1 MSSGKIRVGIIGA
14 GGWAKYGHIPALQ
27 ALKEDF
33 EIVAVASRK
42 KELAEEYKAKFNL
55 LHAFDD
61 PQALIDCA
69 DVDLVAVLAPAP
81 EHARLVRAA
90 ITAGKDVYS
99 EWPLTTKTSD
109 SEELLAM
116 AEASVWTCIRKASR
130 SR

>member
-1 MSSGKIRVGIIGA
+1 MNVGKIRVGIIGA
-14 GGWAKYGHIPALQ
+14 GGWAKYGHIPALR

-33 EIVAVASRK
+33 EILAVASRK
-42 KELAEEYKAKFNL
+42 KEQAEEYKAKFNL

-61 PQALIDCA
+61 AQALIECA
-69 DVDLVAVLAPAP
+69 DVDLVVVVAPAP

-99 EWPLTTKTSD
+99 EWPLTTTTAE

-116 AEASVWTCIRKASR
+116 AEAKGVRHIVGL
-130 SR
+130 